1 MGCVVLEAKRLA
13 TGAFMGQW
21 ATFSA
26 ARLGAEAVKA
36 VSGHHAIGSVY
47 MGCVLQAGVG
57 QAPARQ
63 AALLAGLPPSVTT
76 NTVNKVCGSSMK
88 AIALAAQ
95 SINLGNAGLIIAGGM
110 ESMTN
115 APYLLTKAR
124 MGYRA
129 GHGSIYDHM
138 QLDGLED
145 AYGHVAM
152 GVFAD
157 QTAQACG
164 LSREEQEAYALQTYE
179 NAQNAY
185 TKGYFEGEIIP
196 TTIQVGKELKTI
208 QQDEPLTKVNPAKF
222 SALRPAFTHDG
233 TVTAATSSS
242 LADGAAALL
251 LSSEAT
257 AAHMGLKPLARI
269 MGCAEFAREPEWF
282 TLAPIG
288 AVHNLL
294 MQTGWSLNEVDLFE
308 INEAFAVVPMAMM
321 KEMNLPRERV
331 NIHGGACALGHPIGV
346 SGARI
351 VVTLIHALR
360 THGLKRGIATA
371 CIGGGEGIAI
381 AVEVCA

>member
-1 MGCVVLEAKRLA
+1 VVLEAKRLA

-21 ATFSA
+21 ATVTA
-26 ARLGAEAVKA
+26 THLGAKVVKA
-36 VSGHHAIGSVY
+36 VSGHHAVGSVY

-63 AALLAGLPPSVTT
+63 AALLAGLPPSVTAT
-76 NTVNKVCGSSMK
+76 TVNKVCGSGMK

-95 SINLGNAGLIIAGGM
+95 SINLGNAGLMVAGGM

-129 GHGSIYDHM
+129 GHGSVYDHM
-138 QLDGLED
+138 LNDGLED

-152 GVFAD
+152 GVLAD

-164 LSREEQEAYALQTYE
+164 LSREAQEAYALQTYE
-179 NAQNAY
+179 CAQTAQAN
-185 TKGYFEGEIIP
+185 GYFDAEIIP
-196 TTIQVGKELKTI
+196 TTIQVGKEVKTI
-208 QQDEPLTKVNPAKF
+208 TQDEPLTKVNPAKF
-222 SALRPAFTHDG
+222 SALRPAFTHGG
-233 TVTAATSSS
+233 TITAATASS

-257 AAHMGLKPLARI
+257 AIHMDLKPLARI
-269 MGCAEFAREPEWF
+269 VGYAEFAREPEGF
-282 TLAPIG
+282 TLAPLG
-288 AVHNLL
+288 AVQNLL
-294 MQTGWSLNEVDLFE
+294 MQTGWSPHDVDLFE
-308 INEAFAVVPMAMM
+308 IKEAFAIVPLAMM
-321 KEMNLPRERV
+321 KEMSLPRERM
-331 NIHGGACALGHPIGV
+331 NIHGGACALGHPLGA

-360 THGLKRGIATA
+360 THSLKRGIAA
-371 CIGGGEGIAI
+371 VCIGGGEGMAM
-381 AVEVCA
+381 AVEVCP